1 MPSSSLVSLLYRV
14 YIMCL
19 PYLPKTSI
27 LFQEYEKIILKVNDV
42 FKLNRILVSYAF
54 NFSA

>member
-1 MPSSSLVSLLYRV
+1 MPFSSLVSLLYRV

-54 NFSA
+54 NFNA

>member
-54 NFSA
+54 NFNA